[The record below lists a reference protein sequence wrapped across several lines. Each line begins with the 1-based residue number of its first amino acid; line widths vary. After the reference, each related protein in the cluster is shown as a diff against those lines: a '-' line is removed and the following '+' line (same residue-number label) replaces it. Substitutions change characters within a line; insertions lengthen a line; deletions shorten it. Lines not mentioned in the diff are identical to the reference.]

1 MSAAVGFAEVAV
13 CAAVEAAQ
21 AAGITT
27 DTPELLRLGER
38 AVLTLADGRVI
49 ARVERGADRYE
60 TAARE
65 VAVARWLDREG
76 IRVGHPL
83 GGEQP
88 YRVRGTVVTLW
99 EKVDGEW
106 TVPAELAAIL
116 VRLHRLAPPPSL
128 CLPTLDPFDRTDER
142 IAGAALA
149 PAYRDTLRGIAEQL
163 RGEYEQ
169 VRPVLPR
176 CVVHGDANIGN
187 VLATP
192 DGVVLFDLDGVCRGP
207 AEWDLVLTAL
217 YRDLGWHTDAEYAAF
232 CDVYGFDV
240 TVWDG
245 YAVFKRIREL
255 RMVSWLAQKA
265 GENPRIDEEIHRRI
279 TDLAD
284 PSRPRHWHP
293 Y

>member
-1 MSAAVGFAEVAV
+1 MCGGRGCSG
-13 CAAVEAAQ
+13 
-21 AAGITT
+21 AGITT

-76 IRVGHPL
+76 VRVGRPL

-99 EKVDGEW
+99 EKVDGKW

-116 VRLHRLAPPPSL
+116 ARLHRLAPPPLL
-128 CLPTLDPFDRTDER
+128 CLPDLDPFDRTDER
-142 IAGAALA
+142 IAHAALA
-149 PAYRDTLRGIAEQL
+149 PAHKDTLRRIAEQL

-169 VRPVLPR
+169 VRPVLSR
-176 CVVHGDANIGN
+176 CVIHGDANIGN

-192 DGVVLFDLDGVCRGP
+192 DGVVLFDLDGVCLGP
-207 AEWDLVLTAL
+207 PEWDLVLTAL
-217 YRDLGWHTDAEYAAF
+217 YRDLGWHTDTEYAAF

-240 TVWDG
+240 NAWDG

-265 GENPRIDEEIHRRI
+265 GESPRIDEEIHRRI
-279 TDLAD
+279 ADLAD